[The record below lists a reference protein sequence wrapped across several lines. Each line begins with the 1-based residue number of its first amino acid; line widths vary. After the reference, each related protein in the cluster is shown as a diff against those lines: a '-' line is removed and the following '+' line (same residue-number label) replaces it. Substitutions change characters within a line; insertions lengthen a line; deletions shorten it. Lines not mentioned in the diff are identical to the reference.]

1 MASQIESHRAGAE
14 VVNGERRLQE
24 EVRRAPGGAWPP
36 KGPAALG
43 GHRGVRLQ
51 PRGWVH
57 VAGAGEEEG
66 GAHLQEDQ
74 ADHVVR
80 QRGHGFRLE
89 GEAEEHR
96 RRQDQ
101 RVVPMAQH
109 GGGVRS
115 RVLAGE
121 GHL

>member
-1 MASQIESHRAGAE
+1 MASAE
-14 VVNGERRLQE
+14 
-24 EVRRAPGGAWPP
+24 
-36 KGPAALG
+36 
-43 GHRGVRLQ
+43 
-51 PRGWVH
+51 
-57 VAGAGEEEG
+57 EEEG

-74 ADHVVR
+74 ADRVVR
-80 QRGHGFRLE
+80 QRGHGFRRE

-101 RVVPMAQH
+101 RAVPMAQR

-121 GHL
+121 GHLQDRRGTGLSDSFDATAFTLGE